1 MKKVGIGPESTIVY
15 YQSIIANVQ
24 ERIGSKEV
32 LPELFI
38 NSINMYK
45 MFQLLSNGQR
55 EELIDYLAEAVQK
68 LKHVGADFIVMSGNT
83 PHIVFAEIQQKVQIP
98 MISIIEETFVNVKK
112 IDLQKI
118 GLIGTKFTMENDFF
132 KDPFAADNRNIL
144 VPNESEQTYI
154 HNKIV
159 EELENGLVYEETK
172 QRFLEIIQQMV
183 KRDGIQGVILGC
195 TELPMLIQ
203 KEDVSIPTFNTT
215 EIHVNKIV
223 NTILMG
229 EEC

>member
-1 MKKVGIGPESTIVY
+1 M
-15 YQSIIANVQ
+15 
-24 ERIGSKEV
+24 

-112 IDLQKI
+112 IDLQKN
-118 GLIGTKFTMENDFF
+118 GLIGTKFTMENDFL
-132 KDPFAADNRNIL
+132 KIPSQLITGTSSCQTNQNRHI
-144 VPNESEQTYI
+144 
-154 HNKIV
+154 
-159 EELENGLVYEETK
+159 
-172 QRFLEIIQQMV
+172 FII
-183 KRDGIQGVILGC
+183 KL
-195 TELPMLIQ
+195 L
-203 KEDVSIPTFNTT
+203 KN
-215 EIHVNKIV
+215 
-223 NTILMG
+223 
-229 EEC
+229 